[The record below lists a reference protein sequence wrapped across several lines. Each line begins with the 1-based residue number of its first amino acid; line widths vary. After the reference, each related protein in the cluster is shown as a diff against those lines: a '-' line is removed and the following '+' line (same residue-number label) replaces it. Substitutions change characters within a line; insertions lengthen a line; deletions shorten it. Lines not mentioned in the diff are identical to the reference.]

1 MPTEIADALG
11 DVDALIEQYD
21 EHARKVPKITAEIA
35 ASPVRRPSAGSAA
48 DVRGL
53 GK

>member
-1 MPTEIADALG
+1 LAPTEIADALG

-35 ASPVRRPSAGSAA
+35 VSCPPAERRK
-48 DVRGL
+48 RG
-53 GK
+53 